1 MFLANVIQIGLAEL
15 LRQDMMEFIEK
26 NAARFREVVNDD
38 PSLFERY
45 QEDSEGTLRVILGRM
60 QVH

>member
-1 MFLANVIQIGLAEL
+1 MQIGLAEL